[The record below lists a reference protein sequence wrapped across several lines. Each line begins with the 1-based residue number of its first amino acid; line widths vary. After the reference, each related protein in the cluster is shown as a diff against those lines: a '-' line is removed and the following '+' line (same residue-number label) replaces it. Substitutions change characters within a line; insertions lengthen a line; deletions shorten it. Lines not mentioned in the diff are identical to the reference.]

1 MDALQVMLPDE
12 AAESLRQNIYSLITD
27 SVDSARRD
35 AGLEK
40 QWVNQKGAYEYAG
53 VSYKTLKEWIK
64 QGLPVHVI
72 DGVQLLSKSEIDQ
85 FILHH

>member
-1 MDALQVMLPDE
+1 MDALQVILPDE

-27 SVDSARRD
+27 TVETARKD
-35 AGLEK
+35 AGLNK
-40 QWVNQKGAYEYAG
+40 QWVNKKGAYEYAG
-53 VSYKTLKEWIK
+53 VSYKTLKEWIN

-85 FILHH
+85 FILNH